1 MVEIAETEV
10 GTLRDGLRQSFDRE
24 TGVRAQARKAL
35 KEMQEKL
42 QEEIVA
48 HQRTDE
54 ALNQRLVT
62 QKEQQSGKS

>member
-1 MVEIAETEV
+1 MSYDNLPIGKRTC
-10 GTLRDGLRQSFDRE
+10 
-24 TGVRAQARKAL
+24 AQARKAL